1 MKVIMMNKHVTGLR
15 SCPVCGGI
23 KFISAKVLW
32 PELICEWQ
40 LTPAEVDYIDR
51 QQGTS
56 CASCGNNMRAMAL
69 ALAIMDAFSFKGT
82 FASFCTSGQPL
93 RVLEINR
100 AGNLTGF
107 LQQLSGHTLIEYPK
121 FNMQDL
127 DIPTGTYDLVI
138 HSDTLEHVSNPL
150 RGLSECRRVLKMG
163 GNCIF
168 TIPIIVDRMSRDR
181 AGMRPSYH
189 GSPDVPAEDQLV
201 FSEFGVDFWKIV
213 LGAGFRFCGLQAF
226 EYPAALAVVASK

>member
-1 MKVIMMNKHVTGLR
+1 
-15 SCPVCGGI
+15 
-23 KFISAKVLW
+23 
-32 PELICEWQ
+32 
-40 LTPAEVDYIDR
+40 
-51 QQGTS
+51 
-56 CASCGNNMRAMAL
+56 MAL

-226 EYPAALAVVASK
+226 EYPAALAVIASK